1 MRTVSRKLRTELRR
15 QLKNLFERLLER
27 GRMTTSRRV
36 GSHFM
41 HDDTRSLV
49 LRVYSVLEGTR
60 KSNHPRMLRCDN
72 NFRIVCLFS
81 SSYLLGCR
89 LAIDCAS
96 SSAATGSGVCS
107 ASLRSSIGLRLPA
120 KPRSRAEYPCGFLPW
135 CIHQDWSRGSLLH
148 RFSTRRRLTAAA
160 GVGRRG
166 WARTASPAESWET
179 RRSGTF
185 DRITRKTPSSFL
197 VRTLPPFITVSARTA
212 FKCGGRL
219 EAVCDTRSAP
229 VDMTSFRS
237 RIIRWMRILLVQT

>member
-1 MRTVSRKLRTELRR
+1 MGCRGVYSLRTVSRKLRKELRR

-60 KSNHPRMLRCDN
+60 KPNHPRMLRCD

-107 ASLRSSIGLRLPA
+107 ASLRSIGLRLPA

-135 CIHQDWSRGSLLH
+135 YIHQDWSRGSLLY
-148 RFSTRRRLTAAA
+148 RFSTRRSANSGL
-160 GVGRRG
+160 RRRDG
-166 WARTASPAESWET
+166 
-179 RRSGTF
+179 
-185 DRITRKTPSSFL
+185 
-197 VRTLPPFITVSARTA
+197 
-212 FKCGGRL
+212 
-219 EAVCDTRSAP
+219 
-229 VDMTSFRS
+229 
-237 RIIRWMRILLVQT
+237 